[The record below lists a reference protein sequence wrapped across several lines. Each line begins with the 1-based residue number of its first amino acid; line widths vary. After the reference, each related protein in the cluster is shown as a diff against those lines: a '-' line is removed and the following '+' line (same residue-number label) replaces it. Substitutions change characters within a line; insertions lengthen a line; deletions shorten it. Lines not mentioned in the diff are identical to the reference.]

1 MHTANRD
8 RVISGILVLAM
19 LLASQLACNAL
30 SQATAPENPSE
41 PEQGNQDEVPG
52 DGSGEDSDSDSS
64 EGIVEPAFG
73 EETLPCPVKGTS
85 LYLGFDHAFT
95 INYQETSIHHF
106 LHQGWLWL
114 EVSDDAGTIVSK
126 DSPSLTYTM
135 EGVMSDECTLESEGT
150 MKPSAHGTCENGV
163 VSLFITENY
172 QPLKGEMVC
181 IDDDGDVYRM
191 PFESPPSVQTHEGEN
206 GIGEIFYLVEGS
218 EGYSSMRPF
227 LEGDG
232 YHTWTLYT
240 DDMPVVP
247 LAP

>member
-1 MHTANRD
+1 LGSKESTALLPVFIFLYEWYFFQNLEPKWLKRQLKYL
-8 RVISGILVLAM
+8 VAIGIL
-19 LLASQLACNAL
+19 
-30 SQATAPENPSE
+30 
-41 PEQGNQDEVPG
+41 
-52 DGSGEDSDSDSS
+52 SS
-64 EGIVEPAFG
+64 VVAG
-73 EETLPCPVKGTS
+73 